1 MATKSILKNVDINN
15 SNMGQLFLSALDN
28 SEINKKTPNKP
39 KKEYNDLKGPDIKSF
54 FTK

>member
-1 MATKSILKNVDINN
+1 MATKSILKNVDINT
-15 SNMGQLFLSALDN
+15 STMGKLFLSALTS
-28 SEINKKTPNKP
+28 SETNKSTPNKP